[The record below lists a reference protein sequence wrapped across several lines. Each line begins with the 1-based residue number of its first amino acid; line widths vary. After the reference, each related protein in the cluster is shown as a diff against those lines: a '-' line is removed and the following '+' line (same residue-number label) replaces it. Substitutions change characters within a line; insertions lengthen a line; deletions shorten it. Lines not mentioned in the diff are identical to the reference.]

1 MIFSVNVTKSHE
13 TADLF
18 TFTEEILNGKPF
30 CAVVSVL
37 ESLFNKISGFQ
48 AWNFIEKRLQHRCF
62 PVNVTKLLR
71 TAFL

>member
-48 AWNFIEKRLQHRCF
+48 AGNFIEKRLQHRCF